1 MKIMIEAPDNANMTK
16 VLHVVTDFINRPVW
30 EQNSFYYVQLPE
42 DGMTIKL
49 KMTSAG
55 NIIARV
61 R

>member
-1 MKIMIEAPDNANMTK
+1 MKIIIETPEDVNINT
-16 VLHVVTDFINRPVW
+16 VLYVVNDFIKKADK
-30 EQNSFYYVQLPE
+30 EQNGFYYVQLPE

-61 R
+61 C

>member
-1 MKIMIEAPDNANMTK
+1 MIEAPDNANMTK
-16 VLHVVTDFINRPVW
+16 VLHVVTDFINRPIW
-30 EQNSFYYVQLPE
+30 EQNAFYYVQLPE
-42 DGMTIKL
+42 DGITIKL